1 MNDRFNDTS
10 PPDACRI
17 SLQEPREV
25 QYWTSRLGIS
35 LNQLRQAIDAVGASP
50 LHVEA
55 WLKYQGRSLPE
66 VGGATSI
73 YST

>member
-1 MNDRFNDTS
+1 MNDRFNDT
-10 PPDACRI
+10 PAPDACRI

-50 LHVEA
+50 VHVEA
-55 WLKYQGRSLPE
+55 WVKYQGKSLPE
-66 VGGATSI
+66 AGAPSF
-73 YST
+73 YPS